1 MKLVVK
7 LSGPLYSEIKAD
19 LARPH
24 QFAFERVGFVHGRLT
39 DGASCK
45 LLLLTTYHAVPDSHY
60 IDDASVGAR
69 IGPDSVAW
77 AMRAAYRGRATG
89 EGLFHVHVHAHRGEP
104 MMSATDA
111 RELPALV
118 PGLQAVSRDCAHGI
132 IILSDDHGAS
142 WVWLP
147 YATEA
152 TRVDALN
159 VVGVPLQVF
168 LRGRSLE

>member
-1 MKLVVK
+1 MKIFVK
-7 LSGPLYSEIKAD
+7 LSSRLYSQIKKD

-24 QFAFERVGFVHGRLT
+24 RFALERVGFVHGRLT
-39 DGASCK
+39 DGESCK
-45 LLLLTTYHAVPDSHY
+45 LLLLTTYDAVPDDHY

-69 IGPDSVAW
+69 IGSDSVAW
-77 AMRAAYRGRATG
+77 AMQAAHRGRTTG
-89 EGLFHVHVHAHRGEP
+89 EGLFHVHAHAHQGEP

-147 YATEA
+147 YAPEA
-152 TRVDALN
+152 TRVDAMS
-159 VVGVPLQVF
+159 VVGVPLQIF
-168 LRGRSLE
+168 LRGRSLD